1 MNFDKEESTV
11 DSWIADRKLSEI
23 DLDYLQQEYE
33 KGLPLVPNAVC
44 LMTAGDTY
52 CQDLDLSVGSYW
64 LQLIASLLDQLRP
77 TKDIWTR
84 LNFLNKELET
94 YGFIEEDPNQK

>member
-1 MNFDKEESTV
+1 MNFTKEESIV
-11 DSWIADRKLSEI
+11 DSWIADRKLSEK

-33 KGLPLVPNAVC
+33 KGLPSVPAAVC

>member
-11 DSWIADRKLSEI
+11 DSWIADRKLSEK

-44 LMTAGDTY
+44 LMTAGEIY
-52 CQDLDLSVGSYW
+52 CQELELPNGSYW
-64 LQLIASLLDQLRP
+64 LQVIASLLDQLRP

>member
-1 MNFDKEESTV
+1 MNLAKEESIV
-11 DSWIADRKLSEI
+11 ESWIANRKLSEI
-23 DLDYLQQEYE
+23 DLDYLEQEHE
-33 KGLPLVPNAVC
+33 KGLQALPAAVC
-44 LMTAGDTY
+44 LMTAGETY
-52 CQDLDLSVGSYW
+52 CQGLDLSIGSYW
-64 LQLIASLLDQLRP
+64 IQLIASLLDQLRP